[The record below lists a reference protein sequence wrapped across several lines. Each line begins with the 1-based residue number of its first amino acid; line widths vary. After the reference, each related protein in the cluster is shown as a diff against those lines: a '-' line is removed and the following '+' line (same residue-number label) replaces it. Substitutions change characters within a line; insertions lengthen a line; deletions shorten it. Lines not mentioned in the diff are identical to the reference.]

1 MVDPLQYEPADSPD
15 FVEADDFDGVYESA
29 EEGRPQSLKSVDN
42 PAQDKILKYCLIASV
57 VLHVAFFAGIPRL
70 MEITPSKQPLL
81 RPGEKVTS
89 VRLVEPAQEE
99 KKPEPP
105 PEHAS
110 AISDRDHTALKE
122 RIPKAPPMPQPPVG
136 RMEHPQRMA
145 SLAPPVAPEDLTK
158 HKEEKETAKEAP
170 KDPRLRS
177 SQRKPIDHPEARTK
191 KPPTNRPVDLRPTR
205 QDFENGFAAGGGAKD
220 FFPDGDVEE
229 AVVDINTRED
239 RFFSYLMHLK
249 TKIQGVWVYPPVA
262 ARAGIGGSL
271 TVEFSIAKTG
281 QLLEVN
287 LLDSSGHNVLDES
300 AIKAIKT
307 AGPYNPFPE
316 RLRAQRLRIRA
327 NFVYM
332 TSSSFLRSIM

>member
-1 MVDPLQYEPADSPD
+1 VVDPLHYEPVESPD
-15 FVEADDFDGVYESA
+15 FDEADDFDGVYESA
-29 EEGRPQSLKSVDN
+29 EEGRPQSLKTGENS
-42 PAQDKILKYCLIASV
+42 AQDKILKYCLIASV
-57 VLHVAFFAGIPRL
+57 VLHIAFFTGMPRL

-89 VRLVEPAQEE
+89 VRLVEPTQEE
-99 KKPEPP
+99 KRPEPP
-105 PEHAS
+105 PEQAS

-122 RIPKAPPMPQPPVG
+122 RIPKAPPMPQPPLG
-136 RMEHPQRMA
+136 KIEPRQRMA
-145 SLAPPVAPEDLTK
+145 SLVPPVAPEDLTK
-158 HKEEKETAKEAP
+158 HKEEKEAEKKEEP
-170 KDPRLRS
+170 KEGRLKPS
-177 SQRKPIDHPEARTK
+177 PRKPTDHPESRLK
-191 KPPTNRPVDLRPTR
+191 KPPHNRPVDLRPTP
-205 QDFENGFAAGGGAKD
+205 QDLRDGFRAGGAKD

-239 RFFSYLMHLK
+239 RFFSYLMQLK
-249 TKIQGVWVYPPVA
+249 NKIQRVWVYPAVA

-281 QLLEVN
+281 HLLEVN
-287 LLDSSGHNVLDES
+287 LLDSSGQAILDES
-300 AIKAIKT
+300 AINAIKT
-307 AGPYNPFPE
+307 AAPYWPFPE